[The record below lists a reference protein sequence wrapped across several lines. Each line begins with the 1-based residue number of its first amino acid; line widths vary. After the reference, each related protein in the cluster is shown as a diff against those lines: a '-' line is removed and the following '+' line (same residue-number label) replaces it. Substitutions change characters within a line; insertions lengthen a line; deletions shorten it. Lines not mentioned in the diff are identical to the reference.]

1 VFDRRNL
8 YQMECAMNS
17 PQPKESM
24 ENTLYKLVV
33 FTLSEQRYALCLG
46 AVERVFPFAEVTHLP
61 QAPEVVLGVVNVR
74 GRIIPVVDIRKRLR
88 LPDRETNLS
97 DRLIVAQ
104 TSRRTV
110 ALIADA
116 VSGVVEGSK
125 DELIAAETILPGLE
139 YVEGVTKLED
149 GMILIHNLEKFLSLE
164 EEKTLDQ
171 ALKQP

>member
-1 VFDRRNL
+1 
-8 YQMECAMNS
+8 MECAMNS
-17 PQPKESM
+17 TEPKESM
-24 ENTLYKLVV
+24 ENTLYQLVV
-33 FTLSEQRYALCLG
+33 FTLNEQRYALCLR
-46 AVERVFPFAEVTHLP
+46 AVERVFYFVEVTHLP
-61 QAPEVVLGVVNVR
+61 QAPEIVLGVVNVR

>member
-24 ENTLYKLVV
+24 ENTLYQLVV

-46 AVERVFPFAEVTHLP
+46 AVERVFAFAEVTHLP

-164 EEKTLDQ
+164 EEKTLDR